1 MTTHIDKTLEPKF
14 ALKIFDDDDDDDDDD
29 NIAADDDDDAVKMM
43 VTMLMAMTMTEIM
56 MTVMM
61 VSMMSIWW
69 YNLLTKTTHYHLEK
83 KMVPALSSCQHPSV
97 LYLPLF
103 YDSETKKIIKKVKDY
118 NDREIKLA
126 IDQYVAQWFD

>member
-1 MTTHIDKTLEPKF
+1 MTIHIDKTLEPKF

-29 NIAADDDDDAVKMM
+29 DNIAAADDDDAVKMM
-43 VTMLMAMTMTEIM
+43 LTMLMAMTMTEIM

-61 VSMMSIWW
+61 VSMMSIW

-83 KMVPALSSCQHPSV
+83 KMAPALSSCQHPSV

-103 YDSETKKIIKKVKDY
+103 YDSETKKIIKTG
-118 NDREIKLA
+118 
-126 IDQYVAQWFD
+126 